1 MPTQN
6 LNSFYYPRYKS
17 ILNFGQ
23 YFDITLASDERNY
36 NEEVVFSNLL
46 IAENDGNRL
55 PINID
60 LSSQSC
66 SQQFVIDFGQY
77 YSANTLVSK
86 NYYNPNN
93 EDLSCYSAFTGLCDV
108 GLVGT
113 DNGLYTEMSGETL
126 YYSMGIRNDYKFHPH
141 YYDRRFKM
149 HPVTGYTSLPN
160 QVFSGRPKNVI
171 YNIDS
176 EYSDFVGYYEE
187 LYGGFYQGFY
197 KLFGFDYEVFPE
209 RVNKGW
215 TVETLIKPRNI
226 DQHSILSGQT
236 YLNNIYSG
244 NSGTFFYFGTRA
256 ENKYYHFAIG
266 SPESDSGYTRTF
278 TSGLTEIS
286 TCACGNTGVTNSE
299 CHYVYPKSATT
310 AYHNIGCGCGACT
323 EQIPVQPLD
332 PKFDVVSNALSLR
345 LSGCPANPRICVKY
359 IKITGDCITTGSCE
373 TTGVTFQTGYTIT
386 EVCTEPIY
394 DVCDYIC
401 TAITEDRWVMVS
413 TVFERYTSM
422 EDCDLLNLGG
432 LNDLRVETYQSSIN
446 GTTYNLIMPPET
458 HSGGTK
464 ENKVFKVRFDNKW
477 FDETWYR
484 LGRLKIYANGYLF
497 LIIEN
502 FEEII
507 PRELNTEK
515 EKQIGVPFNISFGG
529 GTQGLHDH
537 LIFSSSTLPYGP
549 YQQDP
554 ELFPNNILSATTYSG
569 LSTDILLEQN
579 FGGTFM
585 GGISQF
591 RMYTEPLGS
600 PSIQHNFRI
609 LEQQYQ
615 LFNYWC
621 PNCLT
626 PSTPT
631 PTPTVSPTPTPTPT
645 VSPTPTPTPTPTQN
659 ALYLAKLYDSYGVGS
674 NVTPNIS
681 FNTLSNS
688 SQVDDLLC
696 SSWSGT
702 GISLSGN
709 QMYYYYPLQVGSFLS
724 TYPAGLLDFS
734 GNPYPAGNYIYG
746 DSPNIPYQI
755 NWWVV
760 VNNEGYVT
768 QFQQLSGPNCGN
780 TFYASLSYCSSPA
793 TVVREM
799 LLPNSYKP
807 YTTGPTNGW
816 YSYAVNDASGNC
828 YNIAGQVSPTTYPFI
843 GWSGNNTTNLINYF
857 MLGQYTGC
865 TECLN

>member
-23 YFDITLASDERNY
+23 YFDLTLASDERDY

-215 TVETLIKPRNI
+215 TVETLIRPRNI

-286 TCACGNTGVTNSE
+286 TCACSNTGVTNSE

-626 PSTPT
+626 PTTPT
-631 PTPTVSPTPTPTPT
+631 PTPTVSPTSTPTPTPT
-645 VSPTPTPTPTPTQN
+645 PTPSSTPTSTPTATPIPPTPTATPTATPIPPTPTPTPTATPIPPTPTPTSTPTSTPLAPTPTPTPTPTVAPSSTFTMRLFELGEDVILSGTGTFDTTN
-659 ALYLAKLYDSYGVGS
+659 LTSSFTGTLLGS
-674 NVTPNIS
+674 VRPNNSNFFCGEGNVTPLSSSAYGGPTLTIPSNFGLGALTQANTGNGVAVGIQTIAS
-681 FNTLSNS
+681 SNYLILPTGYVSNSTLTTQSTFTSKTLS
-688 SQVDDLLC
+688 LLGATVGTYTY
-696 SSWSGT
+696 SWGT
-702 GISLSGN
+702 GPN
-709 QMYYYYPLQVGSFLS
+709 VGIL
-724 TYPAGLLDFS
+724 TL
-734 GNPYPAGNYIYG
+734 I
-746 DSPNIPYQI
+746 
-755 NWWVV
+755 V
-760 VNNEGYVT
+760 
-768 QFQQLSGPNCGN
+768 GP
-780 TFYASLSYCSSPA
+780 
-793 TVVREM
+793 
-799 LLPNSYKP
+799 
-807 YTTGPTNGW
+807 
-816 YSYAVNDASGNC
+816 
-828 YNIAGQVSPTTYPFI
+828 
-843 GWSGNNTTNLINYF
+843 
-857 MLGQYTGC
+857 
-865 TECLN
+865 

>member
-113 DNGLYTEMSGETL
+113 DNGLYAEMSGETL

-215 TVETLIKPRNI
+215 TVETLIRPRNI
-226 DQHSILSGQT
+226 NQHSILSGQT

-286 TCACGNTGVTNSE
+286 TCACSNTGVTNSE

-323 EQIPVQPLD
+323 EQLPVEPLD

-345 LSGCPANPRICVKY
+345 LSGCPSNPRICVKY

-432 LNDLRVETYQSSIN
+432 LNNLRVETYQSSIN

-626 PSTPT
+626 PTTPT
-631 PTPTVSPTPTPTPT
+631 PTPTVSPTSTPTPTPSPTPSSTPTSTPTATPIPPTPTPT
-645 VSPTPTPTPTPTQN
+645 PTATPVPPTPTPSSTPTPTPTATPVPPTPTPTPTPTEPPSSTFTMRLFELGEDVILSGTGTFDTTN
-659 ALYLAKLYDSYGVGS
+659 LTSSFTGTLLGS
-674 NVTPNIS
+674 VRPNNSNFFCGEGNVTPLSSSGYGGPTLTIPSNFGLGALTQANTGNGVAVGIQTIAAS
-681 FNTLSNS
+681 NYLILPTGYVSNSTLTTQSTFTSKTLS
-688 SQVDDLLC
+688 LL
-696 SSWSGT
+696 G
-702 GISLSGN
+702 
-709 QMYYYYPLQVGSFLS
+709 
-724 TYPAGLLDFS
+724 
-734 GNPYPAGNYIYG
+734 
-746 DSPNIPYQI
+746 
-755 NWWVV
+755 
-760 VNNEGYVT
+760 
-768 QFQQLSGPNCGN
+768 
-780 TFYASLSYCSSPA
+780 A
-793 TVVREM
+793 TVGT
-799 LLPNSYKP
+799 
-807 YTTGPTNGW
+807 YTYSWGSGANIGILTLIVGP
-816 YSYAVNDASGNC
+816 
-828 YNIAGQVSPTTYPFI
+828 
-843 GWSGNNTTNLINYF
+843 
-857 MLGQYTGC
+857 
-865 TECLN
+865 